1 MGTGQPGAYG
11 GRPGRTLNGSG
22 IGRGSEDRGHT
33 NRGEKGW
40 VGKDGAPWPPRRAS
54 VLRALCSLPRVTV
67 LFLSVSCP
75 AGPLYPGAA
84 TPPPSSSPPRRTRP
98 WGRSSSTRWT
108 LAASTTS
115 TRRSSA
121 CSPRCCFGQGS
132 LGGHGADPAGPSVAV
147 PGWRG
152 NHSAVPLYPV
162 ELGLAGHSL
171 RLSRLS
177 SGVPGCP
184 EHTECQITLAV
195 I

>member
-11 GRPGRTLNGSG
+11 GRPGWTLKGWD
-22 IGRGSEDRGHT
+22 IGRGSEERGHM

-40 VGKDGAPWPPRRAS
+40 VGKDGAPRPSQRAS
-54 VLRALCSLPRVTV
+54 VLRPLCSLARVTV

-75 AGPLYPGAA
+75 AGPLCPGAA
-84 TPPPSSSPPRRTRP
+84 MPPPSSSPPRRTRP
-98 WGRSSSTRWT
+98 WGRSSSMRWI

-121 CSPRCCFGQGS
+121 CFPRCCFGQGS
-132 LGGHGADPAGPSVAV
+132 LGGHGADSVGPSVAV
-147 PGWRG
+147 PVWHG
-152 NHSAVPLYPV
+152 NHSAVLLYSV
-162 ELGLAGHSL
+162 VLGLAGHSL

-184 EHTECQITLAV
+184 EYTECQITLAV